1 MTHLINNER
10 IKIFA
15 EVVSLSAPFDGNR
28 KREIKFLVSL
38 TLDES
43 EITDEIVG
51 SIYTATLEKE
61 HKK

>member
-1 MTHLINNER
+1 MTHLLDRER
-10 IKIFA
+10 IKMSFK
-15 EVVSLSAPFDGNR
+15 VVSVSEPFDGKR